1 MGHDALSS
9 VLELGGEGGR
19 HDTGGG
25 AGQDDIII
33 GKLVQLLEHFLFQGN
48 ILRDTLLFREGGGAI
63 VSALYLIINWL
74 VIPTLFG
81 YVSGTYIPTCFDIF
95 LMIHQ

>member
-9 VLELGGEGGR
+9 VLELGGEGGW
-19 HDTGGG
+19 HNTGGG

-48 ILRDTLLFREGGGAI
+48 ILRDTLLLREGEGVIILA
-63 VSALYLIINWL
+63 SHLIINWL

-81 YVSGTYIPTCFDIF
+81 YVLGTYIPTCLYFPM
-95 LMIHQ
+95 LRQ

>member
-48 ILRDTLLFREGGGAI
+48 ILRDTLLFREGGGGNS
-63 VSALYLIINWL
+63 VSF
-74 VIPTLFG
+74 IP
-81 YVSGTYIPTCFDIF
+81 YN
-95 LMIHQ
+95 